1 MRWKLFGAL
10 AGLLF
15 LGALSACKN
24 IQLPTTPQVTLSV
37 TFSGSG
43 QGQVTVTPPGITK
56 SQDFTQSYDQGDQV
70 TLTASPASGSTFLN
84 WQGDCTGSAP
94 CTLPMDTDK
103 NVTAVF
109 QTAASGNLTIYGPSD
124 FSANTL
130 TVSLPNLQSGE
141 RVAVIPIYAS
151 QDISPTAL
159 TYSIQ
164 TTNVV
169 APSPAFSVAEA
180 LSSTSPLVP
189 SDADILEA
197 SAELVNQARAR
208 GIKPLGQGVS
218 PQAFQNCP
226 GPYSAG
232 STQCTFYVISDRTT
246 NPVTQTQI
254 TATVQYVS
262 NNAVWFV
269 QDGLS
274 GDDLLTSSELQD
286 LATAFENTIFP
297 KITNVFGPATDVDGN
312 NKIFIVL
319 SPLVGDAG
327 LFGYVYSVD
336 LFPDGTF
343 TGIRSNEGDIFY
355 ATTPGPPIN
364 TYGWSRTA
372 FLSYGLPGTMAH
384 ELKHLVA
391 TGYRVLNGD
400 PYEEAWVEEPS
411 AEVAKELT
419 GYGTSLG
426 RIQARANVALPA
438 PQDYRIVYDQ
448 RPGGIAEQAMYGFNF
463 LLLWRIH
470 EQYGGDSFWKPWV
483 QSGLTG
489 IANLESQTGTTFED
503 LMVDWALTLLFDN
516 TAFFA
521 NYQYNSL
528 DLRDG
533 TWTTLGYQ
541 NLVPVANQ
549 PLRSMAYYLG
559 QGTGT
564 DATVT
569 INVDDP
575 TKVRVVVARFPG
587 ALGY

>member
-1 MRWKLFGAL
+1 MRWKLFGVL
-10 AGLLF
+10 AGLLL
-15 LGALSACKN
+15 LGALSACE
-24 IQLPTTPQVTLSV
+24 LPTTPQMTLSV
-37 TFSGSG
+37 TFTGSG
-43 QGQVTVTPPGITK
+43 QGQVTVTPPGIAK

-70 TLTASPASGSTFLN
+70 TLSASPASGSTFLG
-84 WQGDCTGSAP
+84 WQGDCKGSSP
-94 CTLPMDTDK
+94 CTLTMDTDR

-109 QTAASGNLTIYGPSD
+109 QAAASGSLTVYGPSD
-124 FSANTL
+124 FVGDTL
-130 TVSLPNLQSGE
+130 TVTLPGLQSGE
-141 RVAVIPIYAS
+141 RVAVIPVYAT

-164 TTNVV
+164 TQNVV
-169 APSPAFSVAEA
+169 APSPAFSTAET
-180 LSSTSPLVP
+180 LSSPGPVVP
-189 SDADILEA
+189 SDASVLEA
-197 SAELVNQARAR
+197 SADLVREARAR
-208 GIKPLGQGVS
+208 GIEPLGQGVS

-226 GPYSAG
+226 GPYTTG

-246 NPVTQTQI
+246 SPVTQTQI

-274 GDDLLTSSELQD
+274 GDDLLTATELQD
-286 LATAFENTIFP
+286 LAATFETTIFP
-297 KITNVFGPATDVDGN
+297 KITNVFGPATDVDSNG
-312 NKIFIVL
+312 KIFIVL

-343 TGIRSNEGDIFY
+343 TNIRSNEGDIFY

-364 TYGWSRTA
+364 SYGWSRSA
-372 FLSYGLPGTMAH
+372 FLGYGLPGTMAH

-391 TGYRVLNGD
+391 TGYRVLNNLL
-400 PYEEAWVEEPS
+400 YEEAWVEEPS

-419 GYGTSLG
+419 GYGTLLG

-448 RPGGIAEQAMYGFNF
+448 RPGGVAEQAMYGFNF

-470 EQYGGDSFWKPWV
+470 EQNGGESFWKPWV
-483 QSGLTG
+483 QSSLTG
-489 IANLESQTGTTFED
+489 IANLEAQTGQSFPD

-528 DLRDG
+528 NLRDG

-541 NLVPVANQ
+541 NLAPVSNQ
-549 PLRSMAYYLG
+549 ALRSMAFYVG
-559 QGTGT
+559 QGNGT

-569 INVDDP
+569 VTVSDP
-575 TKVRVVVARFPG
+575 TKIRVVVARFPG